1 MASYV
6 KDYVMDPSDSAH
18 LFVDESLAASA
29 AEKTLAQNYNNSK
42 AAEIGGDA
50 YCALGELAALLKQLE
65 VLHKMR
71 TNRSIGY
78 VSMLKDLADLMNKN
92 ILR

>member
-6 KDYVMDPSDSAH
+6 KDYVMDPSDSSH

-29 AEKTLAQNYNNSK
+29 AEKTLAANYNNSK
-42 AAEIGGDA
+42 AAEIAGDA
-50 YCALGELAALLKQLE
+50 YCALGELAALLQKLE
-65 VLHKMR
+65 VLHTMR
-71 TNRSIGY
+71 TKKPIGY
-78 VSMLKDLADLMNKN
+78 ISKLKVVADLMNQN